1 VIANRKEVKDNLCE
15 ALANVADMLYLFL
28 TLEDDEHEAY
38 LNRDR
43 TPELEQ
49 RHADYMQ
56 EMMQLREK
64 IDAMEQDYQE
74 KMDQLSA
81 LPAELRETLE
91 PILTVIGLPINTMKR
106 ELAEVTELV
115 NQAEADLAELTA
127 AKESIQF

>member
-1 VIANRKEVKDNLCE
+1 
-15 ALANVADMLYLFL
+15 
-28 TLEDDEHEAY
+28 
-38 LNRDR
+38 
-43 TPELEQ
+43 
-49 RHADYMQ
+49 
-56 EMMQLREK
+56 
-64 IDAMEQDYQE
+64 MEQDYQE